1 MVAESAGEFCKSLK
15 RRDMHADSDGTDAS
29 SAMPGGKASAPPDAL
44 VQQVYSEL
52 HRLAVSRMAH
62 EPAGMTIQPT
72 ALVHEAYLRLV
83 QSANSPW
90 ENRALFFAAA
100 ARAMRQILIER
111 ARRVGR
117 IKRGGRRPRTP
128 LDQIDVPVEEAADEL
143 LALDEA
149 LDRLEQTDPRKAKI
163 VALRYF
169 AGLSIEETAETLDLS
184 PTTVKDEWMFAR
196 AWLHSELSA

>member
-1 MVAESAGEFCKSLK
+1 MQIDRDSPPPASKPPGES
-15 RRDMHADSDGTDAS
+15 RR
-29 SAMPGGKASAPPDAL
+29 PPDAL
-44 VQQVYSEL
+44 VQQVYDEL
-52 HRLAVSRMAH
+52 HRLAVARLAH
-62 EPAGMTIQPT
+62 EPAGLTIQPT

-90 ENRALFFAAA
+90 QNRALFFASA
-100 ARAMRQILIER
+100 ARAMRQILVER

-117 IKRGGRRPRTP
+117 IKRGGNRRRTP
-128 LDQIDVPVEEAADEL
+128 LDQVDIAIEDASDDL

-149 LDRLEQTDPRKAKI
+149 LGRLEEADPRKARI

-169 AGLSIEETAETLDLS
+169 AGLSIEETAEALDLS

-196 AWLHSELSA
+196 AWLHSELST

>member
-1 MVAESAGEFCKSLK
+1 MS
-15 RRDMHADSDGTDAS
+15 
-29 SAMPGGKASAPPDAL
+29 
-44 VQQVYSEL
+44 
-52 HRLAVSRMAH
+52 H
-62 EPAGMTIQPT
+62 EPVGLTIQPT

-90 ENRALFFAAA
+90 QNRALFFAAA
-100 ARAMRQILIER
+100 ARAMRQILVER

-117 IKRGGRRPRTP
+117 IKRGGQRQRTP
-128 LDQIDVPVEEAADEL
+128 LDQIEIPVDDGAADDL

-149 LDRLEQTDPRKAKI
+149 LGRLEEADPRKAKI

-169 AGLSIEETAETLDLS
+169 AGLSIEETAQALELS

-196 AWLHSELSA
+196 AWLHSELSS